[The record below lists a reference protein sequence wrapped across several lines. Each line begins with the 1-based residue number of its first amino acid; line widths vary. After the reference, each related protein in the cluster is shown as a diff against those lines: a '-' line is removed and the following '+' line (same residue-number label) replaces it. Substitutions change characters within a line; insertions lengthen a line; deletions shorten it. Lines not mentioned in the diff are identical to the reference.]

1 MKYQLRLCRKC
12 VVGFLVPI
20 FVLLVMPWMI
30 NGFLGRGAL
39 EAKITQEPVTLDKA
53 HPLIRAVMDIQHRH
67 THKLMAIP
75 EIVGTGTGLNEAGR
89 PAVVVFTRD
98 EVGPG
103 VVPES
108 LEGTPVLKKITG
120 EIRPMRKLPPTTTF
134 PRPVPI
140 GVSTG
145 NEGECSAGTIGV
157 RVTDG
162 ENVYAL
168 SNNHVF
174 ALENSAR
181 VGSKILQPGAFDTSC
196 AEVPNDVIAT
206 LSQFVPLVFSTSANN
221 IVDAAIALSS
231 KESLG
236 NATPRDG
243 YGIPRSAVVEAGVG
257 LKVKKYGRTTSLTR
271 GTITA
276 INATVNVGYES
287 GAARFINQ
295 IVVQSS
301 GSFIKPGDSGS
312 LLVTRPGS
320 NPVGLL
326 FAGNATGNFAFANPI
341 GAVLEAFGVTLDG
354 R

>member
-1 MKYQLRLCRKC
+1 
-12 VVGFLVPI
+12 
-20 FVLLVMPWMI
+20 
-30 NGFLGRGAL
+30 
-39 EAKITQEPVTLDKA
+39 
-53 HPLIRAVMDIQHRH
+53 
-67 THKLMAIP
+67 MAIP
-75 EIVGTGTGLNEAGR
+75 EIVGMATGLNEAGR
-89 PAVVVFTRD
+89 PAVLVFTRD

-108 LEGTPVLKKITG
+108 LEGMPVLKKITG
-120 EIRPMRKLPPTTTF
+120 DIRPMRGLSPTSTF

-162 ENVYAL
+162 KDVYAL
-168 SNNHVF
+168 SNNHVL

-196 AEVPNDVIAT
+196 ADVPNDVIAT
-206 LSQFVPLVFSTSANN
+206 LTQFVPLVFSTSANN

-231 KESLG
+231 KEFLG
-236 NATPRDG
+236 NATPRGG
-243 YGIPRSAVVEAGVG
+243 YGIPRSAVVEASVG
-257 LKVKKYGRTTSLTR
+257 LKVKKYGRTTSLTK

-276 INATVNVGYES
+276 INATVNVGYDS
-287 GAARFINQ
+287 GPARFVNQ
-295 IVVQSS
+295 ILVHSS

-312 LLVTRPGS
+312 LLVTRPRS

-326 FAGNATGNFAFANPI
+326 FAGNATGTFAFANPI
-341 GAVLEAFGVTLDG
+341 DAVLEAFGVTIDG
-354 R
+354 E